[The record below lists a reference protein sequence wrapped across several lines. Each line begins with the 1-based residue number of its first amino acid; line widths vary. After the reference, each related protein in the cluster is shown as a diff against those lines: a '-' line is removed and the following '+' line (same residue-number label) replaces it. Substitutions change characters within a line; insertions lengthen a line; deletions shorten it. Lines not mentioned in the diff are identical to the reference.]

1 MAPCFF
7 IYIFL
12 FFLYNKKNVS
22 SLSLCI
28 HVACVNKQMGR
39 EKKNEGIN
47 SENVYKKNE
56 QNGTNTRIHSM
67 RHKIERQTEKKNR
80 RCRLN

>member
-39 EKKNEGIN
+39 EKKTKESIARMCI
-47 SENVYKKNE
+47 KKNE

-67 RHKIERQTEKKNR
+67 RHKIERQTEKKTEDVV
-80 RCRLN
+80 